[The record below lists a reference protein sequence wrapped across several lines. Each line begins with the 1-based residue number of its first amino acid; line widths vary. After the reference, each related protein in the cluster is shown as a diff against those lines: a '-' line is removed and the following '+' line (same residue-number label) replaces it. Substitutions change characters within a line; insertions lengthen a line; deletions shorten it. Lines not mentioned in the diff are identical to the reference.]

1 MGHKS
6 LILHT
11 TKDEMLKKNNLT
23 VTLLNY
29 STNKQNGLICVWK
42 CDTIVTWHSICTTH
56 NCSSIPTSKKLEVK
70 TIVCYDSHDIQIFT
84 LQNKTKHDVQL
95 EAEVT
100 AFLMTFP
107 ILIHRQKISRKSTPS
122 YEINIDDQVNDE
134 STKQMIVIY
143 TETSD
148 ILFAKVI
155 SNLSVSH
162 LITSKIF

>member
-1 MGHKS
+1 M
-6 LILHT
+6 
-11 TKDEMLKKNNLT
+11 
-23 VTLLNY
+23 
-29 STNKQNGLICVWK
+29 
-42 CDTIVTWHSICTTH
+42 
-56 NCSSIPTSKKLEVK
+56 K

-100 AFLMTFP
+100 AFFMTFP

-148 ILFAKVI
+148 ILFATVI